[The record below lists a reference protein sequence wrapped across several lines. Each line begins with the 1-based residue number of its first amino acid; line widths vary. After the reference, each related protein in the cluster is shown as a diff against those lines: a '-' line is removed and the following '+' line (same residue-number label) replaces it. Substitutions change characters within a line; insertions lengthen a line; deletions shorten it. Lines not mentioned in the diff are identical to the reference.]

1 MADIACIYRIV
12 RVGTEDCYVGQT
24 KCLRSRKARHLGQ
37 LRRGQHHSQFLQRV
51 YDKNGEDSVRFE
63 VLEVIPWVLSNEG
76 RTAMEAKWMR
86 AMKPVYNSQKAGP
99 TMLGYKHS
107 EETKR
112 KMSLAKIGNQ
122 NAKGAIQSEEK
133 RKAHSEFMKGKQFS
147 LGSKRDAEQRAE
159 ISARFM
165 GNQHA
170 CRIMPDDERQ
180 ARSLNLRG
188 RPWTEA
194 RRLAYERSKT
204 DNRQKETA

>member
-37 LRRGQHHSQFLQRV
+37 LRRDEHHSIHLQRV
-51 YDKNGEDSVRFE
+51 YNKNGEDSLAFE
-63 VLEVIPWVLSNEG
+63 VLEVIDPSTSKDVRAE
-76 RTAMEAKWMR
+76 MEMKWMKACDSIYNMQR
-86 AMKPVYNSQKAGP
+86 ASTTA
-99 TMLGYKHS
+99 LGYKHT

-112 KMSLAKIGNQ
+112 KMSLAKLGNK
-122 NAKGAIQSEEK
+122 NAVGAIPSEEK